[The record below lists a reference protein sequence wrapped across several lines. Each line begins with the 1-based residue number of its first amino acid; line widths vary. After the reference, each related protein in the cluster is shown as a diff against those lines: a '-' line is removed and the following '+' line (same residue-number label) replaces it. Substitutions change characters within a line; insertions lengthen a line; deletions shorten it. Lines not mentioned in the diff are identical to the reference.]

1 MTRYKVSTKIEVG
14 ADSQERRERRFALG
28 DTAHCA
34 QCLTDDPHGQWI
46 YVDCA
51 GIDRFCSWECLF
63 VWTAWFMT
71 DSDGDARV
79 RVKVLR

>member
-1 MTRYKVSTKIEVG
+1 MTRYKVSTKLTVPYPP
-14 ADSQERRERRFALG
+14 ERREQRDAVMG
-28 DTAHCA
+28 TEHCA
-34 QCLTDDPHGQWI
+34 ECFTGDPRGQWI

-71 DSDGDARV
+71 DSDGDD
-79 RVKVLR
+79 RVKVKRVK